1 MLKITPS
8 ITDELP
14 EPCLNLSLRKAD
26 RVINAVYNRH
36 LAECGLSVSQ
46 FSVMRAIHY
55 SGTCTSQVIQ
65 EILVLDQT
73 TLSRNLKKLVSDGMV
88 IMKEDKDD
96 RRRKLLSL
104 SAKGSI
110 ILAAGESHWKLAQDE
125 MKRILGNNI
134 AEQIIKLSD
143 DIVEKCATTL

>member
-1 MLKITPS
+1 MA
-8 ITDELP
+8 P

-26 RVINAVYNRH
+26 RVINAVYNSH

-46 FSVMRAIHY
+46 FSVMRAMHY

-88 IMKEDKDD
+88 VMKEDKDD

-104 SAKGSI
+104 SAKGVI
-110 ILAAGESHWKLAQDE
+110 MFAAGEKQWKLAQDE
-125 MKRILGNNI
+125 MKSTLGNGI
-134 AEQIIKLSD
+134 ADQIIKLSD
-143 DIVEKCATTL
+143 AIIEKYSTTI

>member
-1 MLKITPS
+1 MA
-8 ITDELP
+8 P

-26 RVINAVYNRH
+26 RVINSVYNRH

-46 FSVMRAIHY
+46 FSVMRAMHY

-88 IMKEDKDD
+88 VMKEDKDD

-104 SAKGSI
+104 SAKGRI
-110 ILAAGESHWKLAQDE
+110 MFAAGEKHWKLAQEE
-125 MKRILGNNI
+125 MKNTLGHGI
-134 AEQIIKLSD
+134 ADQIVKLSD
-143 DIVEKCATTL
+143 AIVAKYIHTDVI